1 MLPFI
6 VHVGLAAVMS
16 ALVLLVLALGWRAES
31 RGRRPPA
38 KRALTGLSI
47 ALALTGLWLVLWPV
61 SAPDGASCGFAAGVL
76 NDLFGPNSPAAP
88 TTSAQPCTTQRWTH
102 LWWALALGVGTVV
115 ALIASRRTPQ
125 GAITVTDAGSTDAS
139 SRRQRPTASPSI

>member
-1 MLPFI
+1 MLPFV

-16 ALVLLVLALGWRAES
+16 ALVLLVVALGWRAES

-76 NDLFGPNSPAAP
+76 HDLCRPNSPAVP
-88 TTSAQPCTTQRWTH
+88 WRILPRCRKGRGSARK
-102 LWWALALGVGTVV
+102 
-115 ALIASRRTPQ
+115 
-125 GAITVTDAGSTDAS
+125 AGINEEDNFLN
-139 SRRQRPTASPSI
+139 

>member
-6 VHVGLAAVMS
+6 VHVVLAAVMS
-16 ALVLLVLALGWRAES
+16 ALVLLVVALGWRAES

-76 NDLFGPNSPAAP
+76 HDLCGPNSPAVP
-88 TTSAQPCTTQRWTH
+88 TSSAQACTAQRWTH
-102 LWWALALGVGTVV
+102 LWWALAFGLGTVF
-115 ALIASRRTPQ
+115 ALIASRRIPQ

>member
-6 VHVGLAAVMS
+6 VHVVLAAVMS
-16 ALVLLVLALGWRAES
+16 ALVLLVVALGWRAES

-76 NDLFGPNSPAAP
+76 HDLCRPNSPAVP
-88 TTSAQPCTTQRWTH
+88 TSSAQACTAQRWTH
-102 LWWALALGVGTVV
+102 LRWALALGLGTVF
-115 ALIASRRTPQ
+115 ALIASRRIPQ

>member
-16 ALVLLVLALGWRAES
+16 ALVLLVVALGWRAES

-76 NDLFGPNSPAAP
+76 NDLCGPNSPAVP
-88 TTSAQPCTTQRWTH
+88 TSSAQACTAQRWTH
-102 LWWALALGVGTVV
+102 LRWALALGLGTVF
-115 ALIASRRTPQ
+115 ALIASRRIPQ